1 MADTAPLIDRIE
13 DYGRRIHS
21 RQLTLTQAAEQLV
34 AECPESFTLVG
45 AEDVLSDWP
54 NARTRYA
61 VATAPER
68 G

>member
-1 MADTAPLIDRIE
+1 MTDATPLIDRIE
-13 DYGRRIHS
+13 DYGRRISS

-34 AECPESFTLVG
+34 AEYPESFTLVG

-61 VATAPER
+61 AATAPKWS
-68 G
+68 